1 MTNEFIDTLN
11 EKDKHY
17 VNAMKEMTNHIDEI
31 IKQMKIQF
39 DLMRQSYQ
47 SQLNGIEEEFWHER
61 ESLLKRNADEI
72 QLLFDTHKK
81 TEEYYQ
87 QKRHADE
94 EEQAEKLE

>member
-1 MTNEFIDTLN
+1 MT
-11 EKDKHY
+11 
-17 VNAMKEMTNHIDEI
+17 VHIDEL
-31 IKQMKIQF
+31 IKQMKVQF
-39 DLMRQSYQ
+39 VLMRDSYS

-87 QKRHADE
+87 QQRHDDE
-94 EEQAEKLE
+94 ED